1 MNGSFDDG
9 NESMTGDLIGEGL
22 FTDDRLVKFQRPR
35 DISSNGYTKDQTLG
49 QSVVSPEKASNFNL
63 SF

>member
-9 NESMTGDLIGEGL
+9 NESMSGDFIGDGMS
-22 FTDDRLVKFQRPR
+22 TDDRLVKFQRPR
-35 DISSNGYTKDQTLG
+35 DFSSNGYTKDQTLG
-49 QSVVSPEKASNFNL
+49 QSVISPEKASNFNL